1 MMGGVFRYD
10 GSVMDVGAMVNFA
23 DGGEETWRRLFPLP
37 PTRDT
42 ATGQAILTKT
52 VAIVTDVEM
61 DRRADWARDVARTG
75 GYRSALAVPMLREG
89 EVIGAILVAR
99 AEPGPFPQDEIDV
112 LKTFADQAVIAIQ
125 NTRL

>member
-75 GYRSALAVPMLREG
+75 GYRSALAGPMLREG
-89 EVIGAILVAR
+89 GGICAIIGSR
-99 AEPGPFPQDEIDV
+99 AEPGAAPQDESD
-112 LKTFADQAVIAIQ
+112 AV
-125 NTRL
+125 